1 MNRPL
6 PKLSGSPPTLLVGET
21 RAEALKAES
30 LDLPSITL
38 GQRQLCDLELLLNG
52 GFSPLTGF
60 MDEATYE
67 SVLQSLRLPDA
78 SLWPVPVTLDVDERM
93 AQTLESGARVA
104 LRDSEGFMLA
114 VLDVSACW
122 KVDKDREAQ
131 SVYGTRTKRHP
142 GVRYLH
148 EQIGSH
154 YVGGALEGIQ
164 LPTHYDYGG
173 AAAHP
178 GRAARTLREARLAT
192 RNRVPHQPPDA
203 PSCARTHDEGGESG
217 GGTHSHQPGS
227 RYHQAAG
234 FSATSRA
241 SSATRPSC
249 STIRTVWPP
258 SRCCR
263 WRRERR
269 ARGKRSGTQSCAAA
283 TAALTSSSASTTRA
297 PPSPRPVTTPSTRRT
312 RRRNCWGNIRRSW
325 A

>member
-1 MNRPL
+1 MIGRPRDRPGGAEDMNRPL

-142 GVRYLH
+142 G
-148 EQIGSH
+148 GS
-154 YVGGALEGIQ
+154 
-164 LPTHYDYGG
+164 LPARADRE
-173 AAAHP
+173 P
-178 GRAARTLREARLAT
+178 LRGR
-192 RNRVPHQPPDA
+192 
-203 PSCARTHDEGGESG
+203 CARRH
-217 GGTHSHQPGS
+217 
-227 RYHQAAG
+227 
-234 FSATSRA
+234 
-241 SSATRPSC
+241 
-249 STIRTVWPP
+249 
-258 SRCCR
+258 
-263 WRRERR
+263 
-269 ARGKRSGTQSCAAA
+269 
-283 TAALTSSSASTTRA
+283 SASH
-297 PPSPRPVTTPSTRRT
+297 PL
-312 RRRNCWGNIRRSW
+312 
-325 A
+325 